1 MNTEKNPV
9 VERRQGPD
17 LWVKFLKAA
26 AILVWLAM
34 LVILLI
40 IDQAKPEFENFFSR
54 LFNVTLRQDWDTD
67 ILAYA
72 FYLSVLMLIFSI
84 FTLLVNRKRH
94 RRKSDRYSRSVIIMI
109 FFSTAVIL
117 FYFIKTYL

>member
-26 AILVWLAM
+26 AILVWFAM

-40 IDQAKPEFENFFSR
+40 IDQAKPEF
-54 LFNVTLRQDWDTD
+54 
-67 ILAYA
+67 
-72 FYLSVLMLIFSI
+72 
-84 FTLLVNRKRH
+84 
-94 RRKSDRYSRSVIIMI
+94 
-109 FFSTAVIL
+109 
-117 FYFIKTYL
+117 

>member
-94 RRKSDRYSRSVIIMI
+94 RRKSDRYSRSVFIMI
-109 FFSTAVIL
+109 FFSTAVIR